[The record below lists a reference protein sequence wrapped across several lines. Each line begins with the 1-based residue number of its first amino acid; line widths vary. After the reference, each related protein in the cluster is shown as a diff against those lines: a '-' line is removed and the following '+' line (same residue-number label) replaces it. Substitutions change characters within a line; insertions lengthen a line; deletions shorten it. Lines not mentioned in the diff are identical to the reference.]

1 MSHFITGDINNE
13 LGRRPEA
20 RLREARVTLA
30 ELEGELREVGF
41 KCQDDRT
48 AIFRDIGMTK
58 AIIRDLNFQI
68 WGVRAL

>member
-20 RLREARVTLA
+20 RLKEARETLA
-30 ELEGELREVGF
+30 ELKGEFFEEGF

-48 AIFRDIGMTK
+48 AMIRDIEMTK

-68 WGVRAL
+68 WGVREL